1 MCLLQGGRRRRW
13 CVLRTYA
20 QNEASIDIYLDES
33 KTRYKGTVSLDKDQ
47 APILIV
53 KNADSKR
60 RKTMKQCYLSL
71 KVGKNSYHFTTE
83 SFRELKEWCALIRQA
98 MDNGKYLQLYAANAN
113 TANHAVIIIL
123 FLL

>member
-98 MDNGKYLQLYAANAN
+98 MDNGKYL
-113 TANHAVIIIL
+113 
-123 FLL
+123 